1 MQKYG
6 KKAFDVLFL
15 TENISLSLRQNISKM
30 TQTPLY
36 PVIRLNQGKEDALRR
51 FHPWVFSGA
60 IHDAAEGLQ
69 AGDTVTVTD
78 YDGNILATG
87 FCESESIAV
96 KILSFDNRKIDEWF
110 FLERLNQA
118 HEVRKAVGLTNN
130 PHTNCFRLVH
140 SEGDSLAGLII
151 DIYGHTAV
159 VQAQTEG
166 MALHLKE
173 IVRALK
179 LMPDLSLQAIY
190 NKSADA
196 MQRMGKEDAVLEDGY
211 LFGERLDEIILE
223 NDSQFLPNWEEG
235 QKTGFFLD
243 QRENRELVRHFAQG
257 KTVLNA
263 FGYTGGFSVT
273 ALKGGARRAVT
284 VDASKKAI
292 AAAEANLELNGFSK
306 EENPCYVADMKEY
319 VTEMREGAFDLI
331 ILDPPAFAKRH
342 HDRHRGLGGYK
353 FINAE
358 AIKRIAKGGL
368 LFTFS
373 CSQAVDK
380 ATFQGI
386 VTAAAIEAKR
396 NVRIIDQLSQ
406 PADHPINIFHPE
418 GAYLKG
424 LMLMVE

>member
-1 MQKYG
+1 MQ
-6 KKAFDVLFL
+6 
-15 TENISLSLRQNISKM
+15 
-30 TQTPLY
+30 QTPFY
-36 PVIRLNQGKEDALRR
+36 PVIRLLKGKDEAVRR
-51 FHPWVFSGA
+51 FHPWIFSGA
-60 IHDAAEGLQ
+60 IHDAAKGLQ

-78 YDGNILATG
+78 YDGEILGTG

-96 KILSFDNRKIDEWF
+96 KMLSFENRRIDEWF
-110 FLERLNQA
+110 FLEKLNRA
-118 HEVRKAVGLTNN
+118 LEVRKRMGLVGN
-130 PHTNCFRLVH
+130 PHTNCYRLVH
-140 SEGDSLAGLII
+140 SEGDGLAGLIV

-166 MALHLKE
+166 MALHLHE

-179 LMPDLSLQAIY
+179 LVTELELQAIY
-190 NKSADA
+190 NKSAEA
-196 MQRMGKEDAVLEDGY
+196 MQRMGKEDAIVEDGY
-211 LFGERLDEIILE
+211 LFGNPLDELILE
-223 NDSQFLPNWEEG
+223 NNSRFHPNWEEG

-243 QRENRELVRHFAQG
+243 QRDSRELVRQHAQG
-257 KTVLNA
+257 RTVLNA

-273 ALKGGARRAVT
+273 ALKGGTRRAVT
-284 VDASKKAI
+284 VDSSKKAI
-292 AAAEANLELNGFSK
+292 TEAERNLELNGYSI
-306 EENPCYVADMKEY
+306 EENPCHVADMKDY
-319 VTEMREGAFDLI
+319 VKDMREGAFDLI

-342 HDRHRGLGGYK
+342 QDRHRGLSGYK

-386 VTAAAIEAKR
+386 VTAASIEAKR

-424 LMLMVE
+424 LLLFVE

>member
-1 MQKYG
+1 M
-6 KKAFDVLFL
+6 
-15 TENISLSLRQNISKM
+15 E
-30 TQTPLY
+30 QTPLY
-36 PVIRLNQGKEDALRR
+36 PVIRLNPGKDEAVRR

-60 IHDAAEGLQ
+60 IHDAAKELQ

-78 YDGNILATG
+78 YNGNILGTG

-96 KILSFDNRKIDEWF
+96 KMLSFENRQIDEWF
-110 FLERLNQA
+110 FLDRLNHA
-118 HEVRKAVGLTNN
+118 YEVRKIMGLTDN

-140 SEGDSLAGLII
+140 SEGDGLAGLIV

-179 LMPDLSLQAIY
+179 LMPDLGVQAIY
-190 NKSADA
+190 NKSAEA
-196 MQRMGKEDAVLEDGY
+196 MQRMGKEDAIIEDGY
-211 LFGERLDEIILE
+211 LLGNQLDEVILE
-223 NDSQFLPNWEEG
+223 NDSRFLPNWEEG

-273 ALKGGARRAVT
+273 ALKGGAHRAIT

-292 AAAEANLELNGFSK
+292 ATAESNLKLNGYSI
-306 EENPCYVADMKEY
+306 EENRCYVADMKDY
-319 VTEMREGAFDLI
+319 VKDMREGAFDLI
-331 ILDPPAFAKRH
+331 VLDPPAFAKRH
-342 HDRHRGLGGYK
+342 QDRHRGLSGYK
-353 FINAE
+353 YINME

-386 VTAAAIEAKR
+386 VTAAAIEARR
-396 NVRIIDQLSQ
+396 NVRIVGQLSQ
-406 PADHPINIFHPE
+406 PADHPINVFHPE

-424 LMLMVE
+424 LMLVVE

>member
-1 MQKYG
+1 MQ
-6 KKAFDVLFL
+6 
-15 TENISLSLRQNISKM
+15 QN
-30 TQTPLY
+30 PLY
-36 PVIRLNQGKEDALRR
+36 PVIRLGQGKDDALRR

-60 IHDAAEGLQ
+60 IHEAANGLQ

-78 YDGNILATG
+78 YKGEILGTG
-87 FCESESIAV
+87 FCESDSIAV
-96 KILSFDNRKIDEWF
+96 KMLSFDNRHIDEWF
-110 FLERLNQA
+110 FHERIKQA
-118 HEVRKAVGLTNN
+118 LEVRRRMGLVGN
-130 PHTNCFRLVH
+130 PHTNCYRLIH
-140 SEGDSLAGLII
+140 SEGDGLAGLIV

-173 IVRALK
+173 VVRALK
-179 LMPDLSLQAIY
+179 LVDELGLQAIY
-190 NKSADA
+190 NKSAEA
-196 MQRMGKEDAVLEDGY
+196 MQRMGKEDEAIADGY
-211 LFGERLDEIILE
+211 LFGSQLDEKIME
-223 NDSQFLPNWEEG
+223 NGSLYLPNWEEG

-243 QRENRELVRHFAQG
+243 QRENRELIRRLSEG
-257 KTVLNA
+257 RTVLNA
-263 FGYTGGFSVT
+263 FGYTGGFSIA

-284 VDASKKAI
+284 VDTSKKAL
-292 AAAEANLELNGFSK
+292 AMAEANLELNGYSV
-306 EENPCYVADMKEY
+306 EESPCVVADMKDY
-319 VTEMREGAFDLI
+319 VKDLREGAFDLI

-342 HDRHRGLGGYK
+342 QDRHRGLSGYR

-358 AIKRIAKGGL
+358 AIKRVAKGGL
-368 LFTFS
+368 IATFS

-396 NVRIIDQLSQ
+396 NVRIIDQLAQ

-424 LMLMVE
+424 LLLYIE

>member
-1 MQKYG
+1 MQEQSP
-6 KKAFDVLFL
+6 F
-15 TENISLSLRQNISKM
+15 
-30 TQTPLY
+30 Y
-36 PVIRLNQGKEDALRR
+36 PIIRLNKGKDDALRR

-60 IHDAAEGLQ
+60 IHSAAEGLQ

-78 YDGNILATG
+78 YDGNILGTG
-87 FCESESIAV
+87 FCESDSIAV
-96 KILSFDNRKIDEWF
+96 KMLCFDNRKIDEWF
-110 FLERLNQA
+110 FLDKLNQA
-118 HEVRKAVGLTNN
+118 YKVRKTMGLTNN
-130 PHTNCFRLVH
+130 EHTNCFRLVH
-140 SEGDSLAGLII
+140 SEGDGLAGLIV

-166 MALHLKE
+166 MALHLDE
-173 IVRALK
+173 IIRALK
-179 LMPDLSLQAIY
+179 LIPDLGLQAIY
-190 NKSADA
+190 NKSAEA
-196 MQRMGKEDAVLEDGY
+196 MQRMGKEDAIREDGY
-211 LFGERLDEIILE
+211 LFGSRLDELILE
-223 NDSQFLPNWEEG
+223 NDSRFLPNWEEG

-243 QRENRELVRHFAQG
+243 QRENRELVRQMAQG

-273 ALKGGARRAVT
+273 ALKGGARRAIT
-284 VDASKKAI
+284 IDSSKKAI
-292 AAAEANLELNGFSK
+292 AGAEKNLELNGYSN
-306 EENPCYVADMKEY
+306 EDNPCRVADMKDY
-319 VTEMREGAFDLI
+319 VQEMREGAFDLI
-331 ILDPPAFAKRH
+331 ILDPPAFAKKH

-386 VTAAAIEAKR
+386 VTAASIEAKR
-396 NVRIIDQLSQ
+396 NVRILDQLSQ

-424 LMLMVE
+424 LLLLVE

>member
-1 MQKYG
+1 MPQ
-6 KKAFDVLFL
+6 
-15 TENISLSLRQNISKM
+15 S
-30 TQTPLY
+30 PLY
-36 PVIRLNQGKEDALRR
+36 PVIRLQKGKDDALRR

-60 IHDAAEGLQ
+60 IHDAAKGLQ

-78 YDGNILATG
+78 YDGNILGTG
-87 FCESESIAV
+87 FCESDSIAV
-96 KILSFDNRKIDEWF
+96 KMLSFENRKIDEWF
-110 FLERLNQA
+110 FLDRLNHA
-118 HEVRKAVGLTNN
+118 YEVRKIMGLTHNE
-130 PHTNCFRLVH
+130 HTNCFRLVH
-140 SEGDSLAGLII
+140 SEGDGLAGLII

-166 MALHLKE
+166 MALHLNE

-179 LMPDLSLQAIY
+179 LIPDLGVQAVY
-190 NKSADA
+190 NKSAEA
-196 MQRMGKEDAVLEDGY
+196 MQRMGKEDAVIEDGY
-211 LFGERLDEIILE
+211 LFGNQIDEKILE
-223 NDSQFLPNWEEG
+223 NDSLYYPNWEEG

-243 QRENRELVRHFAQG
+243 QRENRELVRRFAQG

-273 ALKGGARRAVT
+273 ALKGGARRAIT
-284 VDASKKAI
+284 VDSSKKAI
-292 AAAEANLELNGFSK
+292 AAAEANLELNGYSK
-306 EENPCYVADMKEY
+306 EENACYVADMKDY
-319 VTEMREGAFDLI
+319 VTDMREGAFDLI

-342 HDRHRGLGGYK
+342 QDRHRGLGGYK

-358 AIKRIAKGGL
+358 AIKRIAKSGL

-424 LMLMVE
+424 LLLIVE

>member
-1 MQKYG
+1 M
-6 KKAFDVLFL
+6 V
-15 TENISLSLRQNISKM
+15 
-30 TQTPLY
+30 QTPLY
-36 PVIRLNQGKEDALRR
+36 PVIRLQRGKDEAVRR

-60 IHDAAEGLQ
+60 IHEAAKGLQ

-78 YDGNILATG
+78 FEGEILGTG
-87 FCESESIAV
+87 FCESDSIAV
-96 KILSFDNRKIDEWF
+96 KMLCFENRKIDEWF
-110 FLERLNQA
+110 FLDRLNHA
-118 HEVRKAVGLTNN
+118 LDVRKRMGLVGN
-130 PHTNCFRLVH
+130 PHTNSFRLVH
-140 SEGDSLAGLII
+140 SEGDGLAGLIV
-151 DIYGHTAV
+151 DVYGRTAV

-166 MALHLKE
+166 MALHLNE

-179 LMPDLSLQAIY
+179 LLTDLGIQAIY
-190 NKSADA
+190 NKSAEA
-196 MQRMGKEDAVLEDGY
+196 MQRMGKEDAVENGY
-211 LFGERLDEIILE
+211 LLGGPLDEMIQE
-223 NDSQFLPNWEEG
+223 NDSMFYPNWEEG

-243 QRENRELVRHFAQG
+243 QRDNRELVRQLAQG

-263 FGYTGGFSVT
+263 FGYTGGFSVA

-292 AAAEANLELNGFSK
+292 AAAEANLELNGYSK
-306 EENPCYVADMKEY
+306 EENPCVVADMKDY
-319 VTEMREGAFDLI
+319 VVEMRKGAFDLI

-342 HDRHRGLGGYK
+342 QDRHRGLGGYR
-353 FINAE
+353 FLNAE
-358 AIKRIAKGGL
+358 AIKRIAPGGL

-396 NVRIIDQLSQ
+396 NVRIIGQLAQ
-406 PADHPINIFHPE
+406 PADHPVNIFHPE

-424 LMLMVE
+424 LMLLVE

>member
-1 MQKYG
+1 MPQSP
-6 KKAFDVLFL
+6 F
-15 TENISLSLRQNISKM
+15 
-30 TQTPLY
+30 Y
-36 PVIRLNQGKEDALRR
+36 PVIRLNPGKDDALRR

-60 IHDAAEGLQ
+60 IHDAAKGLQ
-69 AGDTVTVTD
+69 AGATVPVTD
-78 YDGNILATG
+78 YNGEILGTG

-96 KILSFDNRKIDEWF
+96 KMLSFENCRIDEWF
-110 FLERLNQA
+110 FLNKLNHA
-118 HEVRKAVGLTNN
+118 YEVRKIMGLTDN
-130 PHTNCFRLVH
+130 PNTNCFRLVH
-140 SEGDSLAGLII
+140 SEGDGLAGLIV

-179 LMPDLSLQAIY
+179 LMPDLGLQAIY
-190 NKSADA
+190 NKSAEA
-196 MQRMGKEDAVLEDGY
+196 MQRMGKEDAIIEDDY
-211 LFGERLDEIILE
+211 LFGGQLDEVILE
-223 NDSQFLPNWEEG
+223 NDSRFLPNWEEG

-243 QRENRELVRHFAQG
+243 QRENRELVRHFAKG

-273 ALKGGARRAVT
+273 ALKGGARRAIT
-284 VDASKKAI
+284 VDSSKKAV
-292 AAAEANLELNGFSK
+292 AAAEANLKLNDYSI
-306 EENPCYVADMKEY
+306 EENPCYVADMKDY
-319 VTEMREGAFDLI
+319 VTDMREGAFDLI

-342 HDRHRGLGGYK
+342 QDRHRGLGGYK

-424 LMLMVE
+424 LLLYVE

>member
-1 MQKYG
+1 M
-6 KKAFDVLFL
+6 
-15 TENISLSLRQNISKM
+15 
-30 TQTPLY
+30 
-36 PVIRLNQGKEDALRR
+36 RR

-60 IHDAAEGLQ
+60 IHSAAEGLQ

-78 YDGNILATG
+78 YDGNILGTG
-87 FCESESIAV
+87 FCESDSIAV
-96 KILSFDNRKIDEWF
+96 KMLSFENRTIDERF
-110 FLERLNQA
+110 FLEKLNLA
-118 HEVRKAVGLTNN
+118 LAVRKHMGLVGN

-140 SEGDSLAGLII
+140 SEGDGLAGLII
-151 DIYGHTAV
+151 DLYGHTAV

-166 MALHLKE
+166 MALHLNE
-173 IVRALK
+173 IIGALK
-179 LMPDLSLQAIY
+179 LMPDLGLKAIY
-190 NKSADA
+190 NKSAEA
-196 MQRMGKEDAVLEDGY
+196 MHRMGKKDAASEDGY
-211 LFGERLDEIILE
+211 LFGNQLDEKILE
-223 NDSQFLPNWEEG
+223 NDSLYYPNWEEG

-243 QRENRELVRHFAQG
+243 QRENRELVRRFAQG

-263 FGYTGGFSVT
+263 FGYTGGFSVA

-284 VDASKKAI
+284 VDASKKAM
-292 AAAEANLELNGFSK
+292 AMAEANLELNGYSK
-306 EENPCYVADMKEY
+306 EENPCHVADMKDF
-319 VTEMREGAFDLI
+319 VTDMRNGAFDLI

-342 HDRHRGLGGYK
+342 HDRHRGLGGYR

-358 AIKRIAKGGL
+358 AIKRVAKGGL
-368 LFTFS
+368 IFTFS

-424 LMLMVE
+424 LLLLVE